1 MVREYIHRALLLVI
15 GVVMLFF
22 ALQAGLISVVH
33 ATTLPA
39 HWLDNSA
46 DPSLQS
52 GETINSTTYDDISKK
67 PHEECV
73 QKTYVTRPARP
84 GQSQQT
90 TNRCWYKTSM
100 GMVSGEYAVGNGKS
114 IAGKITGR
122 ASDGNSNYYFYPTP
136 RNDVILDKRVSSLS
150 DTYRFRYNPSLTSSV
165 NSNGSL
171 TYTFS
176 SSSSFTIGTETST
189 TLASYSVNYSEN
201 GKYAML
207 SSNTSLAR
215 VNLDTK
221 QILTYGAPSGW
232 YPGTQMDSK
241 AYVTEDGT
249 YAVVTAGRVSS
260 SRWMRVFDLNDCR
273 YGEYS
278 YLKPNGTT
286 TNCAHRNFKAFI
298 ESNIPSFSY
307 YTVGEFVDNNTI
319 TFYHRVGSSSP
330 TYTKYTMSIGNSS
343 GGTKYFALGDSL
355 SSGEGASSY
364 VYPTEETSPKNQCHT
379 SSKSYPYLINN
390 QLSLSGFASFACSG
404 ATIPKVVGSDGIR
417 TNPANEPYSDNQW
430 YHEDYETTHYWS
442 PGFDNQLKK
451 VKKEKPNIVTI
462 SIGINDIGFE
472 KKLSM
477 CLNSGTCYEKYE
489 DRKEL
494 ANQMKGTF
502 NTSVNT
508 YKRLKNAA
516 APNAKIYVLGY
527 PQIVNPS
534 NSASCANNVRLNA
547 DERQFIHDATL
558 YLNSV
563 LEAAAN
569 KAGVYYTDVENS
581 LNGYKHC
588 EGSAGGVAVNGLTKG
603 DDINLG
609 PLSLWQ
615 EVFGK
620 ETYHPN
626 KLGHQLIR
634 NTVITET
641 NSFTQTMPTP
651 DSTITAPSVTDTIP
665 LLANAPK
672 DNRAMRNAI
681 YAHGVSNNI
690 ALKTNSLTAS
700 VKGSELNTRPGS
712 SFTIELHS
720 TPVSLGTFTSDDNGD
735 INISALIPSNVD
747 PGFHTLHIYGKD
759 VEGNDIDIYKDIYVA
774 ETEDDW
780 DGDEILNE
788 EDECIMIEPSGIDE
802 DEDGIDDACD
812 PIIGELTDLDEEEEE
827 LTFNNSSPMLAAGPR
842 AARIDY
848 KPEEYLFS

>member
-1 MVREYIHRALLLVI
+1 MAGVLFIHI
-15 GVVMLFF
+15 
-22 ALQAGLISVVH
+22 LQIIFISNLSL
-33 ATTLPA
+33 ATPLPA
-39 HWLDNSA
+39 DWLDTSA

-52 GETINSTTYDDISKK
+52 GETINSATYDDISKK
-67 PHEECV
+67 PHEECI

-90 TNRCWYKTSM
+90 TNRCWYKTPM
-100 GMVSGEYAVGNGKS
+100 GMVSGEYAVGNGKN

-122 ASDGNSNYYFYPTP
+122 AHDGNSGYYFYPTP
-136 RNDVILDKRVSSLS
+136 RSDIILDKRASSSS
-150 DTYRFRYNPSLTSSV
+150 DTYRFRYNPSLTASV

-176 SSSSFTIGTETST
+176 SSSTFTIGTETST
-189 TLASYSVNYSEN
+189 TLASYNINYSEN
-201 GKYAML
+201 GKYAMF
-207 SSNTSLAR
+207 SNNTSLAR
-215 VNLDTK
+215 VSLDTK

-286 TNCAHRNFKAFI
+286 TNCVHRNFKALI

-307 YTVGEFVDNNTI
+307 YTVGEFVDNDTI
-319 TFYHRVGSSSP
+319 AFYHRVGSSSP
-330 TYTKYTMSIGNSS
+330 IYTKYTMSISGGN

-355 SSGEGASSY
+355 SSGEGAFSY
-364 VYPTEETSPKNQCHT
+364 VYPTAETSPKNQCHT
-379 SSKSYPYLINN
+379 SSKSYPYLIND

-472 KKLSM
+472 KKLTS
-477 CLNSGTCYEKYE
+477 CLKGTDTCFESYE

-527 PQIVNPS
+527 PQIVKPGNPV
-534 NSASCANNVRLNA
+534 SCGINVQLDS

-563 LEAAAN
+563 IEAAAN
-569 KAGVYYTDVENS
+569 KAGVYYTNIENS
-581 LNGYKHC
+581 LYGYRHC
-588 EGSAGGVAVNGLTKG
+588 EGSTGNVAVNGLTKG
-603 DDINLG
+603 DDLNVG
-609 PLSLWQ
+609 GWSLWQ
-615 EVFGK
+615 EVIGK

-626 KLGHQLIR
+626 KLGHQLLR
-634 NTVITET
+634 NAVITET
-641 NSFTQTMPTP
+641 SSFTQTMPAP
-651 DSTITAPSVTDTIP
+651 DSTMTAPAVTDTIP
-665 LLANAPK
+665 LLENAQK
-672 DNRAMRNAI
+672 NNRAILNTV
-681 YAHGVSNNI
+681 YAHGITDNITVKTSN
-690 ALKTNSLTAS
+690 LTAA
-700 VKGSELNTRPGS
+700 VKGNELNTRSGS
-712 SFTIELHS
+712 NFTIELHS

-735 INISALIPSNVD
+735 INISTAIPNTVD
-747 PGFHTLHIYGKD
+747 PGFHALHIYGKD

-788 EDECIMIEPSGIDE
+788 VDECIMIEPSGIDE

-812 PIIGELTDLDEEEEE
+812 PIIGELIDLDEGEEEE
-827 LTFNNSSPMLAAGPR
+827 LVLGNNSPTLATGPR

-848 KPEEYLFS
+848 KPEEYLFFII